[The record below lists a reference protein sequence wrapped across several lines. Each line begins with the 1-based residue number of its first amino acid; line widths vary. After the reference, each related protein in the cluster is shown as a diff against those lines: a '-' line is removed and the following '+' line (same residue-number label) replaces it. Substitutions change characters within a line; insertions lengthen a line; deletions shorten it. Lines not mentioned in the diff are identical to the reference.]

1 MKLLAFIPIGLFSLS
16 ALAILACA
24 PGSGPYE
31 PSGVG
36 AKASAEVM
44 DAEGASMGKVVLT
57 QGPRGVLISA
67 DLSNLEPGGHGFHIH
82 SVGACTPDFS
92 AAGGHFNPS
101 EVGHGPLHSGGHHA
115 GDLPNIYA
123 AADGTAKADY
133 YTDEVTLDSGPD
145 HSLFDAD
152 NSAIIVHEKPD
163 AYGED
168 AGSAGARIACGV
180 IQRN

>member
-1 MKLLAFIPIGLFSLS
+1 MNLWPVIVIGLLSVS
-16 ALAILACA
+16 ALAMLACS
-24 PGSGPYE
+24 PGAGSYE

-36 AKASAEVM
+36 ATASAELL
-44 DAEGASMGKVVLT
+44 DGEGASIGRVVLT

-67 DLSNLEPGGHGFHIH
+67 DLSGLEPGGHGFHIH
-82 SVGACTPDFS
+82 SVGSCAPDFS
-92 AAGGHFNPS
+92 AAGGHFDPS
-101 EVGHGPLHSGGHHA
+101 EKGHGPLHSGGHHA

-123 AADGTAKADY
+123 AADSTAKADY

-145 HSLFDAD
+145 HSLFDTD
-152 NSAIIVHEKPD
+152 NSAIVVHEKPD

>member
-1 MKLLAFIPIGLFSLS
+1 MKR
-16 ALAILACA
+16 LAIFSVALLLVSVLALLACA
-24 PGSGPYE
+24 PTASRYE

-36 AKASAEVM
+36 ATASAEIM
-44 DAEGASMGKVVLT
+44 DAAGESLGTVMLT

-67 DLSNLEPGGHGFHIH
+67 QLASLEPGGHGFHIH
-82 SVGACTPDFS
+82 SVGACAPDFS

-115 GDLPNIYA
+115 GDLPNIHA
-123 AADGTAKADY
+123 ATDGTAQADY
-133 YTDEVTLDSGPD
+133 YTDAVTLDSGPD

-152 NSAIIVHEKPD
+152 NSAIVVHEKPD

-168 AGSAGARIACGV
+168 VGSAGARIACGV

>member
-1 MKLLAFIPIGLFSLS
+1 MKLLTFMAIGLFSAS
-16 ALAILACA
+16 VLAMLACA
-24 PGSGPYE
+24 PASGPYE

-36 AKASAEVM
+36 AKASADLL
-44 DAEGASMGKVVLT
+44 DAEGASMGRVELT

-67 DLSNLEPGGHGFHIH
+67 DLSSLEPGGHGFHIH
-82 SVGACTPDFS
+82 SVGACAPDFS

-101 EVGHGPLHSGGHHA
+101 EMGHGPLHSGGHHA
-115 GDLPNIYA
+115 GDLPNIHA
-123 AADGTAKADY
+123 ADDGTATADY
-133 YTDEVTLDSGPD
+133 YVDEVTLDSGPD

-152 NSAIIVHEKPD
+152 NSAIVVHEKPD

>member
-1 MKLLAFIPIGLFSLS
+1 MKRLDMASAALLSVSVL
-16 ALAILACA
+16 ALLACA
-24 PGSGPYE
+24 PTSGPYE

-36 AKASAEVM
+36 AKASAAILDAAGESLGTVM
-44 DAEGASMGKVVLT
+44 LT

-67 DLSNLEPGGHGFHIH
+67 QLAGLEPGGHGFHIH
-82 SVGACTPDFS
+82 SVGACAPDFS

-101 EVGHGPLHSGGHHA
+101 GVGHGPLHSGGHHA
-115 GDLPNIYA
+115 GDLPNIHA
-123 AADGTAKADY
+123 AADGTAEADY
-133 YTDEVTLDSGPD
+133 YTDAVTLDSGPD

-152 NSAIIVHEKPD
+152 NSAIVVHEKPD

>member
-1 MKLLAFIPIGLFSLS
+1 MKLIPLIAIGILVTS
-16 ALAILACA
+16 ALAMLGCVA
-24 PGSGPYE
+24 GSGPYE
-31 PSGVG
+31 PTGVG
-36 AKASAEVM
+36 AQAGAELM
-44 DAEGASMGKVVLT
+44 DAEGASLGKVALT
-57 QGPRGVLISA
+57 QGPRGVLVSA
-67 DLSNLEPGGHGFHIH
+67 DLAGLEPGGHGFHIH
-82 SVGACTPDFS
+82 SVGACAPDFG

-101 EVGHGPLHSGGHHA
+101 GAGHGPLYSGGHHA

-123 AADGTAKADY
+123 ADDGTAKADY
-133 YTDEVTLDSGPD
+133 YTDAVTLDAGPD

-152 NSAIIVHEKPD
+152 NSAIVVHEKPD